1 MKYRGYDEEK
11 LKSVPY
17 AYHRKHCRKLI
28 SDPHTLITGFY
39 HLCVFYS
46 GLQDPTTDSVQPF
59 FKSNWQ
65 ALFKKEMNYIAKGHL
80 SDLPGVDYYVLTESP
95 CTFPYS
101 STAACATVGSECS
114 CDGRRIYRYS
124 GRHRSGRPSAGHR
137 FARPQPVTDSPDPQA
152 STNSPVQ
159 QARNGAQRAKKKR
172 RRDEM
177 TPEEKEQ
184 YNKKRCQERK
194 RETTE
199 QKERRKLR
207 DKQRKEK
214 RKETDK
220 EQFV

>member
-159 QARNGAQRAKKKR
+159 QARGAQRAKKKR

-184 YNKKRCQERK
+184 YNKKRRQERK